1 MLFALCFI
9 QFYSLQFYFCAF
21 ISILFA
27 IISAQR
33 YILRDRIL
41 FTAGGTR
48 ARLLVELVDDFL
60 FVPFL
65 VLVVALTLADS
76 STRAPVSVT
85 ADVLLGRPFE
95 LVELAIQLGEC
106 PLRRR
111 TFVEHGLEL
120 ERGRLEPPED
130 SVAGI
135 TNALERRFGR
145 ETGENRPGLGVDIA
159 ATSDESGG
167 LR

>member
-1 MLFALCFI
+1 MLFALCFVR
-9 QFYSLQFYFCAF
+9 FYSLQFYFCAF

-27 IISAQR
+27 IISVQR

-48 ARLLVELVDDFL
+48 ARLLVEFVDDFL
-60 FVPFL
+60 FVAFL
-65 VLVVALTLADS
+65 VLVVFALADPT
-76 STRAPVSVT
+76 TRAPDSVA
-85 ADVLLGRPFE
+85 ADVLLSRPLE
-95 LVELAIQLGEC
+95 LVKLSIQLGEC

-120 ERGRLEPPED
+120 ERGRLEPPENG
-130 SVAGI
+130 VAGI

-145 ETGENRPGLGVDIA
+145 ETGENRSGLGVDIA